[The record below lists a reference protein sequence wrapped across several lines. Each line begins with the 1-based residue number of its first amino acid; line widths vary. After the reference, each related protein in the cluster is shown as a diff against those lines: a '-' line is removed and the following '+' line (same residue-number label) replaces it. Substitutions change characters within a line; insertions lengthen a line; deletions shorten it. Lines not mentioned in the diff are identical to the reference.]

1 MMGSAG
7 IGWKETAEPIMPCGT
22 AIIRAREWDEMEPYP
37 VPSPP
42 IPL

>member
-7 IGWKETAEPIMPCGT
+7 IGWKELAEPIMPCGT
-22 AIIRAREWDEMEPYP
+22 AIISAREWDEMEPDTD
-37 VPSPP
+37 PSHP